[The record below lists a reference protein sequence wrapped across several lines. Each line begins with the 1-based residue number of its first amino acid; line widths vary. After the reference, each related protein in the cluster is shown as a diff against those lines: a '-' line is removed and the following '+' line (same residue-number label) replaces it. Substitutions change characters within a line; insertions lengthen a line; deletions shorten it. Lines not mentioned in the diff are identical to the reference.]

1 MCVTDI
7 LSDSAGEKERR
18 LRHDDK
24 LTMIGVQIEAAN
36 VAIVD
41 EQFATLVLI
50 EAGDEIGQAGFTRAG
65 MPDDCNGLAW
75 LNGQIK
81 VGQHTLAV
89 IIAEEK
95 IAELDLSAQLLY
107 RLGRHPGK
115 PWRGVEPRH
124 TPFASYKTKHGL
136 SPRRAHSS

>member
-7 LSDSAGEKERR
+7 LGDSAGEKERR
-18 LRHDDK
+18 LRHDAK

-65 MPDDCNGLAW
+65 MPDDSHGLAW

-107 RLGRHPGK
+107 PLAGHPLNPRLGIEQGK
-115 PWRGVEPRH
+115 E
-124 TPFASYKTKHGL
+124 PFAG
-136 SPRRAHSS
+136 

>member
-1 MCVTDI
+1 MRG
-7 LSDSAGEKERR
+7 ARGGEKERR
-18 LRHDDK
+18 LGHDAK

-50 EAGDEIGQAGFTRAG
+50 EAGDELGQAGFTRAG
-65 MPDDCNGLAW
+65 MPDDSNSLAW

-89 IIAEEK
+89 VIAEEK
-95 IAELDLSAQLLY
+95 ITELDLSAQLLY
-107 RLGRHPGK
+107 RLARNLMNARLRIEQGKGAVPG
-115 PWRGVEPRH
+115 WN
-124 TPFASYKTKHGL
+124 
-136 SPRRAHSS
+136 

>member
-1 MCVTDI
+1 
-7 LSDSAGEKERR
+7 
-18 LRHDDK
+18 
-24 LTMIGVQIEAAN
+24 MIGVQIEAAN

-107 RLGRHPGK
+107 RLTRHLVNAWLGSA
-115 PWRGVEPRH
+115 PRQDA
-124 TPFASYKTKHGL
+124 FAG
-136 SPRRAHSS
+136 